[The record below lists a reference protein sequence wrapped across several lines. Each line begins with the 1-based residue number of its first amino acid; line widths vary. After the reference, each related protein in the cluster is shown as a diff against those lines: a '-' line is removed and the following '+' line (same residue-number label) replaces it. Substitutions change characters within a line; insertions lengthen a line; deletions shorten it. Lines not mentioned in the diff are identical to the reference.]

1 MVKKIIQLT
10 QNAKQG
16 KTDIK
21 NELDNFE
28 KLFKNII
35 IYSKEKNT
43 LAVYIKD
50 TFWIKSLKE
59 YDIPDLENINNW
71 FKLRKSFREYNNLIN
86 ILFPEET
93 KSLEPKKKRENTNQN
108 IIENINRY
116 FEKDVFAFI
125 LNKNI
130 KNFFE
135 KEKGKLSN

>member
-93 KSLEPKKKRENTNQN
+93 KSLEPKKKRKYKSKYYRE
-108 IIENINRY
+108 Y
-116 FEKDVFAFI
+116 K
-125 LNKNI
+125 
-130 KNFFE
+130 
-135 KEKGKLSN
+135 

>member
-1 MVKKIIQLT
+1 M
-10 QNAKQG
+10 
-16 KTDIK
+16 
-21 NELDNFE
+21 
-28 KLFKNII
+28 
-35 IYSKEKNT
+35 
-43 LAVYIKD
+43 
-50 TFWIKSLKE
+50 
-59 YDIPDLENINNW
+59 ENINNW

-93 KSLEPKKKRENTNQN
+93 KSLEPKKKIENTNQN

-116 FEKDVFAFI
+116 FEKDVFALI

>member
-1 MVKKIIQLT
+1 M
-10 QNAKQG
+10 
-16 KTDIK
+16 
-21 NELDNFE
+21 
-28 KLFKNII
+28 
-35 IYSKEKNT
+35 
-43 LAVYIKD
+43 
-50 TFWIKSLKE
+50 
-59 YDIPDLENINNW
+59 ENINNW

-116 FEKDVFAFI
+116 FEKDVFALI

>member
-59 YDIPDLENINNW
+59 YDIPDLENINN
-71 FKLRKSFREYNNLIN
+71 
-86 ILFPEET
+86 
-93 KSLEPKKKRENTNQN
+93 
-108 IIENINRY
+108 
-116 FEKDVFAFI
+116 
-125 LNKNI
+125 
-130 KNFFE
+130 
-135 KEKGKLSN
+135 